1 MKAFS
6 ERFWR
11 GFLTTAFDEDFWR
24 GLLAMVLAEGF
35 WQGSLV
41 RTIGEGFCGSFLA
54 KGPSFSKGE
63 RRDKLK
69 ALGLKEMHKQWSIES
84 TSEH

>member
-11 GFLTTAFDEDFWR
+11 GFLAIAFDEDFWR

-41 RTIGEGFCGSFLA
+41 RTIGEGFCRSFLA
-54 KGPSFSKGE
+54 QGPAFSKGA

-69 ALGLKEMHKQWSIES
+69 ALGLKEMHKQWSL
-84 TSEH
+84 